1 MKKYQTGLVEMKW
14 RQKMSNYGIRIS
26 YDEWLYIDAEDED
39 EALKIAYR
47 CTIDNH
53 GQKYADFAKYE
64 TEQEISA

>member
-1 MKKYQTGLVEMKW
+1 
-14 RQKMSNYGIRIS
+14 MSNYGIRVS

-39 EALKIAYR
+39 EAIKVAYR
-47 CTIDNH
+47 CTIDNY